1 MCISTRRLLST
12 FFSISTSVKHCTILT
27 MLADQVNLPT
37 VKPMAGDQT
46 SASTSPINTH
56 QLAVTIDG
64 VHTDIVYQMF
74 SDKLFIIATQLGKM
88 GTMISCEADGIGGGA
103 AGGGGGKQD
112 SMEVNTRVILGD
124 PDQPLLVVFAS
135 NLFKKL
141 SPYIDRRTLLISVAL
156 KDKTMRILQALEKVI
171 MENRIS

>member
-1 MCISTRRLLST
+1 MGEANFYYFTCLN
-12 FFSISTSVKHCTILT
+12 TSVKHCTILA
-27 MLADQVNLPT
+27 MLADDVNLPT
-37 VKPMAGDQT
+37 VKPMVGDQT

-88 GTMISCEADGIGGGA
+88 GTMICCEADGIGGGA

-141 SPYIDRRTLLISVAL
+141 SPYIDRRTLLITVAL

-171 MENRIS
+171 MENP